1 LPEESKSIIFRT
13 HFESPREAFVK
24 TYKLDGVRFLSK
36 EDLID
41 NMWQA
46 YQDKMS
52 REEFDKYIAEN
63 MVEEEK

>member
-1 LPEESKSIIFRT
+1 M
-13 HFESPREAFVK
+13 K